1 MFFIVLHSVLVHLLS
16 LSLAFLKKKKWKEVY
31 EKNKKTK
38 TKKKQKETH
47 NRNNES
53 TNKRTGE
60 WVLEF
65 EINVMNK
72 EGWMIVKIIINPI
85 CVYESNQQ
93 SQIPPV
99 AEDTITSPGIPFKT
113 NRLAINTSTRY
124 FSSRQELHWIRK
136 LQLT

>member
-72 EGWMIVKIIINPI
+72 ECWMIVKIIINPI

-99 AEDTITSPGIPFKT
+99 AEDTIT
-113 NRLAINTSTRY
+113 
-124 FSSRQELHWIRK
+124 
-136 LQLT
+136 

>member
-1 MFFIVLHSVLVHLLS
+1 MI
-16 LSLAFLKKKKWKEVY
+16 
-31 EKNKKTK
+31 KTK
-38 TKKKQKETH
+38 KQKQKKKQKETR

-65 EINVMNK
+65 EINLMNK
-72 EGWMIVKIIINPI
+72 EGWMIVQIIINPI

-99 AEDTITSPGIPFKT
+99 AVDTITSPGIPLKKT
-113 NRLAINTSTRY
+113 D
-124 FSSRQELHWIRK
+124 
-136 LQLT
+136 